1 MSRTVK
7 SVKAECIGQYKTY
20 EVWNAGFMNSRN
32 PNLIRLDDFPGDD
45 EEVVWYEIMDHQD
58 YRQKVMNRNRIGSD
72 MEVDSEF
79 PCLVIYTKHKDIVMT
94 EEDTVE
100 PVEES
105 NVVMYGVEM
114 EPPDFDDDRNN
125 QTVDI
130 YGSMILNP
138 IDEE

>member
-1 MSRTVK
+1 MNIKTVK

-79 PCLVIYTKHKDIVMT
+79 PCLVIYTKHKEVVMT
-94 EEDTVE
+94 EEDSVQQVDDNDYDDINK
-100 PVEES
+100 P
-105 NVVMYGVEM
+105 NV
-114 EPPDFDDDRNN
+114 
-125 QTVDI
+125 I
-130 YGSMILNP
+130 AYGSVILNP